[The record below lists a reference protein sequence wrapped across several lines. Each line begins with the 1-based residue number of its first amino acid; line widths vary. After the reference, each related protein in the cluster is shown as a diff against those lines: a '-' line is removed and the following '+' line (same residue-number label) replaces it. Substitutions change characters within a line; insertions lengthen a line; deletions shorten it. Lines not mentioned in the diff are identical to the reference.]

1 MISDSCFS
9 SKDNRIDIK
18 LKHQKDFVLPVKS
31 NRTLA
36 LSEKDKNKGIFIF
49 ISRL

>member
-1 MISDSCFS
+1 M
-9 SKDNRIDIK
+9 IDIK

-36 LSEKDKNKGIFIF
+36 LSEENKIE
-49 ISRL
+49 